1 MSMETKKVIKYF
13 AGMMTAQEKWLNKM
27 SAEGWRLIKTGKLT
41 YDFEHCQ
48 PGEYEYKVE
57 FAAYLSWEKQKDY
70 MAFLEE
76 TGYRVM
82 TKNINISASVG
93 KVRWRPYGQGAGQI
107 ATASGSINKELII
120 IEKKA
125 DGKPFEL
132 YTSNADKAVYFSRLR
147 NANLT
152 GAAGFIAFCIWG
164 AINGQL
170 AVGAIFGM
178 LGIMSAVFAAIQHKT
193 VLKHRKEGEISE

>member
-1 MSMETKKVIKYF
+1 MESKRVIRYY
-13 AGMMTAQEKWLNKM
+13 AGFITAQEKWLNKM
-27 SAEGWRLIKTGKLT
+27 SAEGWRLMKTGKLT
-41 YDFEHCQ
+41 YDFERCE

-57 FAAYLSWEKQKDY
+57 FAAYMSWNKEKDY

-107 ATASGSINKELII
+107 ATAPGGINRELII

-125 DGKPFEL
+125 DGNPFEL
-132 YTSNADKAVYFSRLR
+132 HTSNADKAAYFSRLR

-170 AVGAIFGM
+170 AVGVTFGI
-178 LGIMSAVFAAIQHKT
+178 LGIFSAVFAAVQHSAVIKYQ
-193 VLKHRKEGEISE
+193 KEGQIRE